1 MKDEPIKKLLKN
13 YESSLTTWNKGE
25 LGKYQ
30 LLRKINKEA
39 FKRSKIIT
47 EKSH

>member
-1 MKDEPIKKLLKN
+1 MKEEPIKKVLKT
-13 YESSLTTWNKGE
+13 YESSLITWNKGK

-30 LLRKINKEA
+30 LLRKINKKA
-39 FKRSKIIT
+39 FELAKTIT